1 MQMFVKLV
9 QFSFFFAGT
18 AIYSLWA
25 QVTDKVFFHAIL
37 AALVGFLFFMAGT
50 YLLGI
55 FARCLRFGAVR
66 TGDPDLAQRM
76 AKIAGEIEQGVIR
89 FNT

>member
-1 MQMFVKLV
+1 MFVRLF
-9 QFSFFFAGT
+9 QFSCFFSGT

-37 AALVGFLFFMAGT
+37 AALVGFMFFMAGT
-50 YLLGI
+50 FLLGI
-55 FARCLRFGAVR
+55 VARCLRKFAAH
-66 TGDPDLAQRM
+66 TPSPDLGQRM
-76 AKIAGEIEQGVIR
+76 AYIAGEIEQGVIR

>member
-1 MQMFVKLV
+1 MFVKLV
-9 QFSFFFAGT
+9 QFFFFFSGT

-50 YLLGI
+50 FLLGI
-55 FARCLRFGAVR
+55 FARCLRHGAAH
-66 TGDPDLAQRM
+66 TESPDLAQRM
-76 AKIAGEIEQGVIR
+76 AHIAGEIEQGVIR
-89 FNT
+89 FNY

>member
-1 MQMFVKLV
+1 MFVKLFQV
-9 QFSFFFAGT
+9 FFFFAGT

-55 FARCLRFGAVR
+55 FARCLRLGAAH
-66 TGDPDLAQRM
+66 TGSPDLAQRM
-76 AKIAGEIEQGVIR
+76 AQIAGEIEQGVIR

>member
-1 MQMFVKLV
+1 MFVKLV
-9 QFSFFFAGT
+9 QFCFFFSGT

-25 QVTDKVFFHAIL
+25 QITDKVFFHAIL

-50 YLLGI
+50 FLLGV
-55 FARCLRFGAVR
+55 FARCLRLGAAR
-66 TGDPDLAQRM
+66 TDSPDLAQRM
-76 AKIAGEIEQGVIR
+76 AHIASEIEQGAIT

>member
-1 MQMFVKLV
+1 MQMFVKLF
-9 QFSFFFAGT
+9 QFSFFFSGT

-37 AALVGFLFFMAGT
+37 AALVGFLFFLAGT
-50 YLLGI
+50 YLLGV

-66 TGDPDLAQRM
+66 MGDPDLGQRM
-76 AKIAGEIEQGVIR
+76 AHIAGEIEQGVIR

>member
-1 MQMFVKLV
+1 MRVFAKLF

-50 YLLGI
+50 FLLGI
-55 FARCLRFGAVR
+55 FARCLRQFAQY
-66 TGDPDLAQRM
+66 TDSPDLGQRM
-76 AKIAGEIEQGVIR
+76 AHIAGEIELGIIR
-89 FNT
+89 FNY